1 MCFTANTVRCSDCVT
16 VCFQLN
22 ENVNLFQ
29 RRFVGEIRRCEE
41 LERTLSSLGQEVHRA
56 GLRPRVDEEDD
67 VSAPLPRD
75 LLRIQEESQQLQQ
88 ELDQVTKSRSSL
100 VTRLSDLRQHR
111 AVLTETQHLLDYCVC
126 QTPDGKTKP
135 LSHILSRSLSHSFH
149 CHLFPYPLTP
159 DEQEETLRDLEI
171 RTHDLQMVRAGCAHT
186 FTHTL
191 SHILSLTLSHSHTL
205 THTYSHTVSHTHTLT
220 LTHSHSLS
228 LTLSQVLSQ
237 TEGYLAQV
245 LERTVKV
252 IHTWS
257 LRVRKMKAIYLVLN
271 QCNFDV
277 TGKCLIAEVWCPVSQ
292 LHRLRHALEEGSRRS
307 GSSVPSFYNEVQ
319 TLHTPPTLCRTN
331 KFTAGFQGIV
341 DAYGVG
347 SYQEVNPAPYTIITF
362 PFLFAVM
369 FGDVGHGALMFFFA
383 LWMVLEENDPKV
395 KSAENEIWQT
405 CFGGRYLLLL
415 MGLFSLYTG
424 LVYNDCFSQSLAI
437 FPSAWHVSRMLLV
450 GNQLDPNISGVVQGV
465 YPFGIDPIW
474 HLAINKLSFLNSF
487 KMKMSVILG
496 VVHMTF
502 GVTLGFFNYIHRKQ
516 FALIVLV
523 LLPELVFLTSLF
535 GYLLFLVVYKWLRY
549 SAWDSDVAPSLLVN
563 FIDMFFF
570 MSPSSELYHGQAVV
584 QKVLVVLA
592 LISIPVLLLGK
603 PLLLYCQHRAR
614 THRHRFLVSTH
625 THTRIATHTHTDTH
639 FDFADVF
646 MHQAIHT
653 IEYCLGCISNT
664 ASYLRLWALSLAH
677 AQLSDVLWS
686 MVLRFGWAY
695 GQFRGSVILFV
706 VFAVFATLTVTIL
719 LVMEGLSAFLHAL
732 RLHWVEFQNKFY
744 SGSGYK
750 FLPFSFLLLEES
762 KVKS

>member
-1 MCFTANTVRCSDCVT
+1 QGNLSPCSDCVT

-111 AVLTETQHLLDYCVC
+111 AVLTETQHLLVREVINNQYRISYTDHIISGLVGPGRALGLERLLWRVC
-126 QTPDGKTKP
+126 RGHFIIQLSPHPQELPDPHTGEPSSWTVFLISFWGEQIGQKVRK
-135 LSHILSRSLSHSFH
+135 ICDCFH

-171 RTHDLQMVRAGCAHT
+171 RTHDLQM
-186 FTHTL
+186 
-191 SHILSLTLSHSHTL
+191 
-205 THTYSHTVSHTHTLT
+205 
-220 LTHSHSLS
+220 
-228 LTLSQVLSQ
+228 VLSQ

-437 FPSAWHVSRMLLV
+437 FPSAWHVSRMCSHVDNQLLV

-502 GVTLGFFNYIHRKQ
+502 GVTLGFFNYIKQ

-614 THRHRFLVSTH
+614 THRHHVLLTCNVLHVLFQ
-625 THTRIATHTHTDTH
+625 

-762 KVKS
+762 SL

>member
-1 MCFTANTVRCSDCVT
+1 MGSLFRGETMSLAQLYLQSGSAYHCVAELGDIGL
-16 VCFQLN
+16 VQFRDLN

-111 AVLTETQHLLDYCVC
+111 AVLTETQQLLVREMALESPLTGPDQEETNRN
-126 QTPDGKTKP
+126 QTPAQLP
-135 LSHILSRSLSHSFH
+135 ARLSFH

-171 RTHDLQMVRAGCAHT
+171 RTHDLQM
-186 FTHTL
+186 
-191 SHILSLTLSHSHTL
+191 
-205 THTYSHTVSHTHTLT
+205 
-220 LTHSHSLS
+220 
-228 LTLSQVLSQ
+228 VLSQ

-437 FPSAWHVSRMLLV
+437 FPSAWHVSRMCSHVDNQSCWLLV

-614 THRHRFLVSTH
+614 THRHRFLGGYQSLEEANGSIN
-625 THTRIATHTHTDTH
+625 RLDCDDDQIPEDE

-762 KVKS
+762 SL